1 MQCPLFIFL
10 SNTLGLNQMK
20 FLIQIKLFV
29 STWSTVFCIQS
40 SIIMIFL
47 WKNWLILM
55 ALQVKPYVKSHIVS

>member
-10 SNTLGLNQMK
+10 SNILGLNQMK
-20 FLIQIKLFV
+20 FLTQIKLFV